1 MYHIT
6 IKKIPR
12 VLKSF
17 ILSTF
22 LPLSKTLEIVRYS
35 KYYRED
41 LNIPIPYY
49 YFSSHY
55 LTTKKVILHDLVSK
69 LFKQKFKLFSKNEIE
84 KKICEYIKAISKK
97 FLIEVNFNYIFDRKI
112 LYELDNNIILHIKNC
127 NVSQNMFLEPI
138 MSNKVQRE
146 KIISIILECLDKNL
160 LKALNLKNI
169 ETLEIYDQ
177 CNVEYVKQLLNT
189 FEQIDFNLK
198 NFVILVK
205 LENPIYISNFLRKTI
220 NLEKISL
227 RIPSIMK
234 LESISN
240 EINSL
245 SRLKK
250 INIVIELKQINSFFN
265 SNFPFEKINSMKILI
280 ESKTKL
286 INMIPPKELSNLE
299 YLEIFSKEKIEYKK
313 FILPIINNN
322 NGVILIEK

>member
-41 LNIPIPYY
+41 LKIPIPYY

-69 LFKQKFKLFSKNEIE
+69 LFKQKFKSFSKNEIE
-84 KKICEYIKAISKK
+84 KKLCEYIKAISKK

-286 INMIPPKELSNLE
+286 IDMIPPKELSNLE

>member
-69 LFKQKFKLFSKNEIE
+69 LFKQKFKSFSKNEIE
-84 KKICEYIKAISKK
+84 KKLCEYIKAISKK

-286 INMIPPKELSNLE
+286 IDMIPPKELSNLE

>member
-1 MYHIT
+1 M
-6 IKKIPR
+6 
-12 VLKSF
+12 
-17 ILSTF
+17 
-22 LPLSKTLEIVRYS
+22 
-35 KYYRED
+35 
-41 LNIPIPYY
+41 
-49 YFSSHY
+49 
-55 LTTKKVILHDLVSK
+55 
-69 LFKQKFKLFSKNEIE
+69 
-84 KKICEYIKAISKK
+84 
-97 FLIEVNFNYIFDRKI
+97 

-280 ESKTKL
+280 ESKTQL
-286 INMIPPKELSNLE
+286 RNMIPPKELSNLE
-299 YLEIFSKEKIEYKK
+299 YLEIFSKAKIKYKK

>member
-69 LFKQKFKLFSKNEIE
+69 LFKQKFKSFSKNEIE

>member
-97 FLIEVNFNYIFDRKI
+97 FLIEVNFNYSFDRKI
-112 LYELDNNIILHIKNC
+112 LYELDNNIILHITNISD
-127 NVSQNMFLEPI
+127 SQKLFLPPI
-138 MSNKVQRE
+138 MSTKIQRD
-146 KIISIILECLDKNL
+146 KIISIVLECLDKNL
-160 LKALNLKNI
+160 LNSLSFKNI
-169 ETLEIYDQ
+169 ETLEIYED
-177 CNVEYVKQLLNT
+177 CNKEYVNQLLNS

-220 NLEKISL
+220 NLEKIIL
-227 RIPSIMK
+227 RIPSIMN
-234 LESISN
+234 LDSITY

-250 INIVIELKQINSFFN
+250 LNIVIEFQQIESFFN
-265 SNFPFEKINSMKILI
+265 SHFPFEKIKNMKILI

-286 INMIPPKELSNLE
+286 QNMIPPKELTNLE
-299 YLEIFSKEKIEYKK
+299 YLEIFSKNKIKYKK
-313 FILPIINNN
+313 YILPIINNN
-322 NGVILIEK
+322 NRVILIEN